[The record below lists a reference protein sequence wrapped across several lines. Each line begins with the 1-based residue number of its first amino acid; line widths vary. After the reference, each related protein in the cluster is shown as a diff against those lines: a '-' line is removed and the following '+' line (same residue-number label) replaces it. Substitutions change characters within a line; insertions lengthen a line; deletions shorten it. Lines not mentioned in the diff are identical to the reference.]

1 LQQDF
6 SETKE
11 TVYFKSMSAVEM
23 LSRVVGGAEEFIRK
37 TFNEL
42 RSKKPAILT
51 IDDLHLL
58 FGAKEVSSH

>member
-1 LQQDF
+1 
-6 SETKE
+6 
-11 TVYFKSMSAVEM
+11 VYFKSMSAVEM